1 MEANGKLPAV
11 LSYFTILGWIIGL
24 ILHQNK
30 PTSLSA
36 LHLRQTLGLY
46 ILAIGISIASL
57 ALGFLGLLISA
68 ANIILLIF
76 WVIGLINAATGKE
89 VPVPVIGNFIEKT
102 LKPYIN

>member
-24 ILHQNK
+24 VLHQNK
-30 PTSLSA
+30 PTALSA
-36 LHLRQTLGLY
+36 LHLRQSLGLY
-46 ILAIGISIASL
+46 LIGITVGIASL

-68 ANIILLIF
+68 IQIVLLIF
-76 WVIGLINAATGKE
+76 WVIGLVNAATGKE
-89 VPVPVIGNFIEKT
+89 MPVPVIGNFIEKT